1 MFKIYQCEKCENEVQ
16 IKIMKGF
23 VHIDCTKC
31 AQKYELTHQSV
42 KYYMLI
48 PLISVFTSVLL
59 SINFLKTNDIF
70 LKAVFIL
77 SVSYF
82 VYLLLGVLFV
92 KFKLLK
98 YERE

>member
-1 MFKIYQCEKCENEVQ
+1 MFKVYRCEKCENAIQ

-23 VHIDCTKC
+23 VHIVCLQC
-31 AQKYELTHQSV
+31 GQKYELTHQSV

-48 PLISVFTSVLL
+48 PLISVSLSVLL
-59 SINFLKTNDIF
+59 SINVLKTSDIF

-77 SVSYF
+77 SVSYLI
-82 VYLLLGVLFV
+82 YLLLGMLFV
-92 KFKLLK
+92 KAKLLK